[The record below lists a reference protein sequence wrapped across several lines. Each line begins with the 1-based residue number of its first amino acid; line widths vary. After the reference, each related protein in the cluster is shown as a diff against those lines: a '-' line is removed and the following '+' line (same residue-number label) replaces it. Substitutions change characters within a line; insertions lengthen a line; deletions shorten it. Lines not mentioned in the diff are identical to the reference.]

1 MPQCEPDIIQPF
13 YQAVSLK
20 LSDYEQDRQPLS
32 VFNRLPLEIDRQL
45 ITDLLLRAAHDLRH
59 LIRSQN
65 DRQHAVLKT
74 VVREDVRER
83 RRDDRSEPKLTERP
97 RRMLAR
103 RAATEILIRYEYRRA
118 LVTRLVQHKRRI
130 RTPVVKQ
137 KLPKPRA
144 LDAFQELLRNNL
156 IRIDI
161 RAIERRHESRMFL
174 ECVHLI

>member
-65 DRQHAVLKT
+65 DRQHAFLKQVLGKDGRKRPAKAPPDPN
-74 VVREDVRER
+74 VA
-83 RRDDRSEPKLTERP
+83 ERP
-97 RRMLAR
+97 GALRAR
-103 RAATEILIRYEYRRA
+103 GAATEILIRYEYRRA
-118 LVTRLVQHKRRI
+118 
-130 RTPVVKQ
+130 
-137 KLPKPRA
+137 
-144 LDAFQELLRNNL
+144 
-156 IRIDI
+156 
-161 RAIERRHESRMFL
+161 
-174 ECVHLI
+174 